1 MIIGIFTAILFIL
14 FAIAAF
20 CYAFACYDNRK
31 NTRGTLGVLAGL
43 LSIVLLF
50 TVSPSFHTIDT
61 GEVAVVKHLGK
72 AREVKTD
79 GLSYA
84 FWLTNKYV
92 KYDTKV
98 RGIFIEDIA
107 YSSDAQQMSYKT
119 SFQYQIQA
127 DKVLDITR
135 EFGSL
140 KILDA
145 RIQSIVQEQSKSVM
159 SKYKAMDII
168 ENRSALSPEVKTAVQ
183 DILSKQYYVNVTNV
197 LITNIDF
204 SDAFEAA
211 VEEKMIA
218 EQQQLKAEYEAK
230 AKVVAAQ
237 ATAEANALLE
247 RSLTDKIL
255 QEMYIN
261 KWDGKL
267 PQVVSDGSTLFQM
280 PTAQ

>member
-1 MIIGIFTAILFIL
+1 MIIGFISALVLIGLMFGSLFCL
-14 FAIAAF
+14 KGKMKLVGAA
-20 CYAFACYDNRK
+20 
-31 NTRGTLGVLAGL
+31 LAAL
-43 LSIVLLF
+43 ALVIVPPGF
-50 TVSPSFHTIDT
+50 KTVQT
-61 GEVAVVKHLGK
+61 GEVTVVKTFGEAK
-72 AREVKTD
+72 EVKD
-79 GLSYA
+79 AGLYWNL
-84 FWLTNKYV
+84 WLTNSYEN
-92 KYDTKV
+92 YDTKV

-107 YSSDAQQMSYKT
+107 YSSDAQQMKYAT

-135 EFGSL
+135 EFGSQ

-168 ENRSALSPEVKTAVQ
+168 ENRSALSPEVKNAVK
-183 DILSKQYYVNVTNV
+183 DILSQQYYVDVTNI

-267 PQVVSDGSTLFQM
+267 PQVVSDESTLFQI
-280 PTAQ
+280 PTNN

>member
-1 MIIGIFTAILFIL
+1 MIAGFSYGAYCYYEGKNGI
-14 FAIAAF
+14 
-20 CYAFACYDNRK
+20 
-31 NTRGTLGVLAGL
+31 LGILAGI
-43 LSIVLLF
+43 LSIVLVA

-107 YSSDAQQMSYKT
+107 YSSDAQQMKYKT

-145 RIQSIVQEQSKSVM
+145 RIQSIVQEKSKSVM

-168 ENRSALSPEVKTAVQ
+168 ENRSALSPEVKETVQ
-183 DILSKQYYVNVTNV
+183 DILREQYYVNVTNI

-230 AKVVAAQ
+230 AKIVSAQ

-267 PQVVSDGSTLFQM
+267 PQVMSDGSAMIQM
-280 PTAQ
+280 PMAQ

>member
-1 MIIGIFTAILFIL
+1 MIIGIFTAIIFIIL
-14 FAIAAF
+14 MIAGF
-20 CYAFACYDNRK
+20 SYAAHCYDENK
-31 NTRGTLGVLAGL
+31 NGILGILAGI
-43 LSIVLLF
+43 LSIILVA

-72 AREVKTD
+72 ARDVKTD

-107 YSSDAQQMSYKT
+107 YSSDAQQMNYKT

-140 KILDA
+140 KVLDA
-145 RIQSIVQEQSKSVM
+145 RIQSIVQEKSKSVM
-159 SKYKAMDII
+159 SEYKAMDII
-168 ENRSALSPEVKTAVQ
+168 ENRSALSPEVKDAVK
-183 DILSKQYYVNVTNV
+183 DILREQYYVDVVNI
-197 LITNIDF
+197 LITSIDF

-230 AKVVAAQ
+230 AKIVSAQ

-267 PQVVSDGSTLFQM
+267 PQVVSDGNTLFQM
-280 PTAQ
+280 PMAQ

>member
-1 MIIGIFTAILFIL
+1 MIIGIFSAIIFIIL
-14 FAIAAF
+14 MIAGF
-20 CYAFACYDNRK
+20 SYAAYCYDENK
-31 NTRGTLGVLAGL
+31 NCILGILAGI
-43 LSIVLLF
+43 LSIILLA

-61 GEVAVVKHLGK
+61 GEVAVVKHLGR
-72 AREVKTD
+72 ARDVKTD

-98 RGIFIEDIA
+98 RGIFIEDMA
-107 YSSDAQQMSYKT
+107 YSSDAQQMKYKT

-145 RIQSIVQEQSKSVM
+145 RIQSIVQEKSKSVM
-159 SKYKAMDII
+159 SEYKAMDII
-168 ENRSALSPEVKTAVQ
+168 ENRSALSPEVKNAVK
-183 DILSKQYYVNVTNV
+183 DILSEQYYVDVVNI

-204 SDAFEAA
+204 SDAFEVA

-230 AKVVAAQ
+230 AKIVSAQ

-267 PQVVSDGSTLFQM
+267 PQVMSDGSAMIQM
-280 PTAQ
+280 PMAQ